1 MKTGT
6 LLLISLIAAAPA
18 VLAQDT
24 ASVQKAIQAQY
35 EKRNAAAKKKDV
47 TGALSINAPDF
58 VALDPTG
65 TKRTLTQLRPLLAE
79 AFANTSS
86 YLVATQIKSVNLTGN
101 KAIVNTND
109 NAKLTS
115 KNNKVEE
122 VIRAYEDIWVKQG
135 NQWLRQ
141 QSRTLSGGVKKP

>member
-6 LLLISLIAAAPA
+6 LLLISLIATAPA

-47 TGALSINAPDF
+47 TGALSINTPDF

-65 TKRTLTQLRPLLAE
+65 TKRTLTQLRPLLSE

-115 KNNKVEE
+115 KNNKVQE
-122 VIRAYEDIWVKQG
+122 VTRAYEDIWVKQG

>member
-6 LLLISLIAAAPA
+6 LLLISLIATAPA

-47 TGALSINAPDF
+47 TGALSINTPDF

-65 TKRTLTQLRPLLAE
+65 TKRTLTQLRPLLSE

-86 YLVATQIKSVNLTGN
+86 YLVTTQIKSVKLTGN
-101 KAIVNTND
+101 KATVNTND
-109 NAKLTS
+109 TAKLTS

-122 VIRAYEDIWVKQG
+122 VTRAYEDIWVKQG
-135 NQWLRQ
+135 TQWLRQ
-141 QSRTLSGGVKKP
+141 QSRTLSGGVKK